1 MHNHQKHQTTKR
13 LDITTFKE
21 SMSAAQQQN
30 NDVKPINSDLVTVS
44 NVAEIFNAAGFA
56 FKKIGELVQQLD
68 QQGTAS
74 AEQGLVNGGTVSGT
88 SPGTNGGLSH
98 WDTGDV
104 EQFQTII
111 TNFNDELS
119 KLSNNLKNKMAAR
132 LQAEH
137 TEKAL
142 ERITPAETVKSE

>member
-1 MHNHQKHQTTKR
+1 
-13 LDITTFKE
+13 
-21 SMSAAQQQN
+21 MSATQQEN
-30 NDVKPINSDLVTVS
+30 NDVKPATTSDLVTVS

-74 AEQGLVNGGTVSGT
+74 AEGGVVNGGIVNNT
-88 SPGTNGGLSH
+88 SPASNGLSH

-142 ERITPAETVKSE
+142 ERITPADREAVKTE